1 MLSEDRYFETLTQ
14 EELWQRY
21 CGFLELSINEFMEIQ
36 NELLMDEVERVAK
49 GALGRKIMGGQG
61 ARSVEE
67 FRRMVPLTIYEDY
80 EPYLSEQRED
90 VLAEKPVYWCHSSG
104 RGGRFKWIPFT
115 SQNVDKTIQR
125 ILGTMI
131 LASARHRGDVRLKPG
146 RRMLLNM
153 APRPYGSGHIFH
165 ELSKRFSVY
174 AMPPQDLEEQMEF
187 QERITYGFKL
197 ALKNGL
203 DEVLSIASV
212 LVKMG
217 ERMSEQ
223 AHGMKLSLSMLHPAI
238 LCRIA
243 RGKLRA
249 RMAHRP
255 MLPKDLW
262 DLKMLIALGAD
273 AEVYKERLAY
283 YWGQTPYEIY
293 GATEVMPIAVNSW
306 NKKWLTL
313 IPDMAFWEFIPFA
326 ECGKGQPSTILTA
339 ELEPGQTYEVV
350 LTQFYG
356 MPLMRYRTGDLI
368 TVVARS
374 DDDAGINL
382 PQIAFKSTIGGLI
395 DLAGLARLDEK
406 TVWKAIVN
414 SGLKCEEW
422 SARKEYEQNQT
433 YLRLYLELKENM
445 EPDEIAQI
453 IDKQLRAI
461 DVDYRD
467 IGEQLGLKPVK
478 VTLLVPGTF
487 QRYYET
493 KQKEGAD
500 LAHLKP
506 PHMNPSDA
514 IIENLLRSNRESS
527 Q

>member
-197 ALKNGL
+197 ALKN
-203 DEVLSIASV
+203 
-212 LVKMG
+212 
-217 ERMSEQ
+217 
-223 AHGMKLSLSMLHPAI
+223 
-238 LCRIA
+238 
-243 RGKLRA
+243 
-249 RMAHRP
+249 
-255 MLPKDLW
+255 
-262 DLKMLIALGAD
+262 
-273 AEVYKERLAY
+273 
-283 YWGQTPYEIY
+283 
-293 GATEVMPIAVNSW
+293 
-306 NKKWLTL
+306 
-313 IPDMAFWEFIPFA
+313 
-326 ECGKGQPSTILTA
+326 
-339 ELEPGQTYEVV
+339 
-350 LTQFYG
+350 
-356 MPLMRYRTGDLI
+356 
-368 TVVARS
+368 
-374 DDDAGINL
+374 
-382 PQIAFKSTIGGLI
+382 
-395 DLAGLARLDEK
+395 
-406 TVWKAIVN
+406 
-414 SGLKCEEW
+414 
-422 SARKEYEQNQT
+422 
-433 YLRLYLELKENM
+433 
-445 EPDEIAQI
+445 
-453 IDKQLRAI
+453 
-461 DVDYRD
+461 
-467 IGEQLGLKPVK
+467 
-478 VTLLVPGTF
+478 
-487 QRYYET
+487 
-493 KQKEGAD
+493 
-500 LAHLKP
+500 
-506 PHMNPSDA
+506 
-514 IIENLLRSNRESS
+514 
-527 Q
+527 